1 MIEGATDRFTDL
13 LDACAATEVEYV
25 CLDPPTALTR
35 DGEEEPRMVP
45 LTTALVDHLLLLD
58 DPVLDDL
65 EHPKGSKGD

>member
-1 MIEGATDRFTDL
+1 VL
-13 LDACAATEVEYV
+13 CAATGVEYV
-25 CLDPPTALTR
+25 RLDPPTALTR

-45 LTTALVDHLLLLD
+45 LTTALVDHLLLD